1 MGTGQNDGSV
11 GRGGMQ
17 AGPGPQGSPRQGLL
31 KDEQRWQSHP
41 HGSVSSHLAL
51 GPPLTLPNAACA
63 LRWWGEGGWP
73 EGRGFSHAHHS
84 PHINRTPHIN
94 ATELPVAHPTAR
106 APRRTTGRQR
116 HQHRAHQVP
125 GGGGGRPGAG
135 GLTPI
140 GRVWG
145 TKGEH
150 VPGGK
155 WGGSK
160 FGGVF
165 SVNVR
170 SGGDAEGRSG
180 GRQAAGAAEELIGP
194 SGLWARL
201 N

>member
-1 MGTGQNDGSV
+1 MHITPHTLTEPHTLMPLSSPWLTPQ
-11 GRGGMQ
+11 Q
-17 AGPGPQGSPRQGLL
+17 GPQGERQ
-31 KDEQRWQSHP
+31 DA
-41 HGSVSSHLAL
+41 SVISTGPTRCL
-51 GPPLTLPNAACA
+51 G
-63 LRWWGEGGWP
+63 W
-73 EGRGFSHAHHS
+73 
-84 PHINRTPHIN
+84 
-94 ATELPVAHPTAR
+94 
-106 APRRTTGRQR
+106 
-116 HQHRAHQVP
+116 
-125 GGGGGRPGAG
+125 GGRPGAG